1 MYHALTRMSTLDL
14 VYAIV
19 WMALLSFLNLK
30 KDPEKRDID
39 GRGGESAGRDLD
51 PDER

>member
-1 MYHALTRMSTLDL
+1 MATADL
-14 VYAIV
+14 KYDIFSV
-19 WMALLSFLNLK
+19 ALLVAFLDLK